1 MSVTQSEIETM
12 YEGFFDIIYKFFYF
26 KILSKEVAEDLT
38 SETFIQFVKGLKE
51 DKEIENLKAYL
62 FGIAKIIFINYLKQK
77 YKDAIPFSQIG
88 DDFEDFLVET
98 VRERDNSPSQED
110 TLMTFMAILILF
122 GHWGNNLHGITA
134 RKWYEFFF
142 IISGTDLLTN
152 FLDEMIY
159 IILNELWISK
169 EEYRS
174 YLYSLNGPLGILM
187 NIFVINTFLINMAVP
202 RSFQNWHLLMST
214 ASTVCVLVVVKKF
227 YQRLILDK
235 LLCKS

>member
-110 TLMTFMAILILF
+110 TLMTFMDKVPAAQREVLRL
-122 GHWGNNLHGITA
+122 
-134 RKWYEFFF
+134 R
-142 IISGTDLLTN
+142 
-152 FLDEMIY
+152 FLEKLSLKEICEK
-159 IILNELWISK
+159 LNKDMNYVKTTQKRGLKSLKQLVETGVPDA
-169 EEYRS
+169 EE
-174 YLYSLNGPLGILM
+174 G
-187 NIFVINTFLINMAVP
+187 
-202 RSFQNWHLLMST
+202 
-214 ASTVCVLVVVKKF
+214 
-227 YQRLILDK
+227 
-235 LLCKS
+235 

>member
-110 TLMTFMAILILF
+110 TLMKFMDKVPSAQREVLRL
-122 GHWGNNLHGITA
+122 
-134 RKWYEFFF
+134 R
-142 IISGTDLLTN
+142 
-152 FLDEMIY
+152 FLEKLSLKEICDKMNKDMNYVKTTQKRGLKSLKQLVETGVPDADE
-159 IILNELWISK
+159 
-169 EEYRS
+169 
-174 YLYSLNGPLGILM
+174 G
-187 NIFVINTFLINMAVP
+187 
-202 RSFQNWHLLMST
+202 
-214 ASTVCVLVVVKKF
+214 
-227 YQRLILDK
+227 
-235 LLCKS
+235 

>member
-1 MSVTQSEIETM
+1 MSVTQSDIETM

-110 TLMTFMAILILF
+110 TLMTFMDKVPAAQREVLRL
-122 GHWGNNLHGITA
+122 
-134 RKWYEFFF
+134 R
-142 IISGTDLLTN
+142 
-152 FLDEMIY
+152 FLEKLSLKEICEK
-159 IILNELWISK
+159 LNKDMNYVKTTQKRGLKSLKQLVETGVPDA
-169 EEYRS
+169 EE
-174 YLYSLNGPLGILM
+174 G
-187 NIFVINTFLINMAVP
+187 
-202 RSFQNWHLLMST
+202 
-214 ASTVCVLVVVKKF
+214 
-227 YQRLILDK
+227 
-235 LLCKS
+235 